1 MATAKVNLKLDN
13 VKQSIIT
20 AGSAMSAA
28 DVTCEKVWEY
38 CKKMKMHHTA
48 LLASWFS
55 LPMREDALGKGKPV
69 GCQALIASGKREL
82 VAIGHFSQHMSVWV
96 STKIED
102 ADKAFAYAKRAK
114 GAGRKVKKE
123 KVKAPITS
131 PGLSEE
137 GAEALASL
145 KKGKKKD
152 GYVNVKG
159 ISVEEAIMLL
169 EEQAKLNKDQTALA
183 LLVSLRAF
191 MLK

>member
-20 AGSAMSAA
+20 SGSAMSAA

-38 CKKMKMHHTA
+38 CKKTKMHHTS

-82 VAIGHFSQHMSVWV
+82 VAIGHFSQHMSTWV

-102 ADKAFAYAKRAK
+102 ADKAFAYTKRAK
-114 GAGRKVKKE
+114 GGGRKANKTKD
-123 KVKAPITS
+123 PITS
-131 PGLSEE
+131 PGLSKE
-137 GAEALASL
+137 GADALASL
-145 KKGKKKD
+145 KGI
-152 GYVNVKG
+152 VVKPV
-159 ISVEEAIMLL
+159 SVEEAIMIL
-169 EEQAKLNKDQTALA
+169 EESAKLSKNQTAIA

-191 MLK
+191 MVK